1 MAGHSK
7 WKQIKRQ
14 KGVADA
20 RRGALFTKLGREIT
34 MAVRQGGG
42 PDPDGNP
49 RLRLAIQK
57 ARENN
62 MPNDIIDR
70 AISKASGAA
79 DASTLEEV
87 VYEGY
92 APGGAAV
99 MVETMTDN
107 RNRTVGEVRNLF
119 NRSGGNL
126 GEAGSVAWVFSTR
139 GVITINLDGQP
150 DADELALAAVDA
162 GAEDFESDDETL
174 SIFTRPEDLESVRKS
189 LIDNGAEV
197 ASSEIERVPSTI
209 VNLEEKDAVQ
219 TLRLLEKLEDLD
231 DVQKVYSNADFP
243 DDVLAEYAG

>member
-49 RLRLAIQK
+49 RLRLAILK

-70 AISKASGAA
+70 AIAKASGAT
-79 DASTLEEV
+79 DASALEEIT
-87 VYEGY
+87 YEGY

-99 MVETMTDN
+99 MVEVMTDN

-119 NRSGGNL
+119 NRSGGSL
-126 GEAGSVAWVFSTR
+126 AEAGSVAWVFNTR
-139 GVITINLDGQP
+139 GVITVSLESGV
-150 DADELALAAVDA
+150 DADEAALAAVDA
-162 GAEDFESDDETL
+162 GAEDFESDDEAL
-174 SIFTRPEDLESVRKS
+174 SIYTKPEDLEAVRRALTEK
-189 LIDNGAEV
+189 GVAV
-197 ASSEIERVPSTI
+197 ASSEIERVPTTT
-209 VNLEEKDAVQ
+209 VTLDEKDAVQ

-243 DDVLAEYAG
+243 DSVLAKYSA

>member
-42 PDPDGNP
+42 PDPDANP
-49 RLRLAIQK
+49 RLRLALAK

-62 MPNDIIDR
+62 MPNDIVDR
-70 AISKASGAA
+70 AIAKASGAA
-79 DASTLEEV
+79 DASALEEI

-126 GEAGSVAWVFSTR
+126 GEAGSVAWVFNTR
-139 GVITINLDGQP
+139 GVITVTLDGK
-150 DADELALAAVDA
+150 DADEIALAAVDA
-162 GAEDFESDDETL
+162 GAEDFESDDGVL
-174 SIFTRPEDLESVRKS
+174 SIYTRPEDLEAVRRALS
-189 LIDNGAEV
+189 EQGVE
-197 ASSEIERVPSTI
+197 ASSTEIERVPTTTVS
-209 VNLEEKDAVQ
+209 LDEKDAVS

-243 DDVLAEYAG
+243 DSVLAEFA

>member
-49 RLRLAIQK
+49 RLRLALAK

-62 MPNDIIDR
+62 MPNDIVER
-70 AISKASGAA
+70 AIAKASGAA
-79 DASTLEEV
+79 DASALEEI

-92 APGGAAV
+92 TPGGAAV

-119 NRSGGNL
+119 NRNGGNL
-126 GEAGSVAWVFSTR
+126 GEAGSVAWVFNTR
-139 GVITINLDGQP
+139 GVVTVNLDGKL
-150 DADELALAAVDA
+150 DAEDLTLAAVDA
-162 GAEDFESDDETL
+162 GAEDFENDDDVL
-174 SIFTRPEDLESVRKS
+174 SIYTRPEDLEAVRKA
-189 LIDNGAEV
+189 LAERGV
-197 ASSEIERVPSTI
+197 DASTEIERVPSTT
-209 VNLEEKDAVQ
+209 VSLDEKDAVQ

-243 DDVLAEYAG
+243 DSVLAEYAG

>member
-42 PDPDGNP
+42 ADPDANP
-49 RLRLAIQK
+49 RLRLAVQK
-57 ARENN
+57 ARDNN

-70 AISKASGAA
+70 AITKAAGAA
-79 DASTLEEV
+79 DTSQLEEI

-99 MVETMTDN
+99 MVEAMTDN

-126 GEAGSVAWVFSTR
+126 GESGSVSWVFTTR
-139 GVITINLDGQP
+139 GVLTVNLNGTG
-150 DADELALAAVDA
+150 DADDIALAAVEA
-162 GAEDFESDDETL
+162 GAEDFDNDDEVL
-174 SIFTRPEDLESVRKS
+174 SLYTKPEDLESVRRALEGQGVS
-189 LIDNGAEV
+189 V
-197 ASSEIERVPSTI
+197 SSTEIERVPTTT
-209 VNLEEKDAVQ
+209 VQ
-219 TLRLLEKLEDLD
+219 LDEQHAISTLRLLEKLEDLD

-243 DDVLAEYAG
+243 DSVLAGFA

>member
-14 KGVADA
+14 KGVTDA

-42 PDPDGNP
+42 PDPNGNP

-57 ARENN
+57 ARESN
-62 MPNDIIDR
+62 MPNDIMER
-70 AISKASGAA
+70 AIAKATGSA
-79 DASTLEEV
+79 DASQLEEI

-99 MVETMTDN
+99 MVEAMTDN
-107 RNRTVGEVRNLF
+107 RNRTVGDVRNLF

-126 GEAGSVAWVFSTR
+126 GESGSVAWVFNTR
-139 GVITINLDGQP
+139 GVLTVSLDRGV
-150 DADELALAAVDA
+150 DDEEVALAAVDA
-162 GAEDFESDDETL
+162 GAEDFESDAENL
-174 SIFTRPEDLESVRKS
+174 SVYTKPEDLEAVRKALEES
-189 LIDNGAEV
+189 GVNV
-197 ASSEIERVPSTI
+197 ASSEVARVPSTT
-209 VNLEEKDAVQ
+209 VKLDEKDAVS

-231 DVQKVYSNADFP
+231 DVQRVYSNADFP
-243 DDVLAEYAG
+243 DSVLAGFTA

>member
-49 RLRLAIQK
+49 RLRLAILK

-70 AISKASGAA
+70 AISKATGAG
-79 DASTLEEV
+79 DASQLEEI

-99 MVETMTDN
+99 LVEVMTDN
-107 RNRTVGEVRNLF
+107 RNRTVGEVRNVF
-119 NRSGGNL
+119 NRAGGNL
-126 GEAGSVAWVFSTR
+126 GEAGSVAWVFNTR
-139 GVITINLDGQP
+139 GVVTVSADGA
-150 DADELALAAVDA
+150 DADDIALAAVDA
-162 GAEDFESDDETL
+162 GAEDFELDEESV
-174 SIFTRPEDLESVRKS
+174 SIYTRPEDLETVRRA
-189 LIDNGAEV
+189 LEEGGVAV
-197 ASSEIERVPSTI
+197 ASSEVARVPTTT
-209 VNLEEKDAVQ
+209 VQLDEKDAIS
-219 TLRLLEKLEDLD
+219 TLRLLERLEDLD

-243 DDVLAEYAG
+243 DNVLAGFTA

>member
-49 RLRLAIQK
+49 RLRLAILK

-70 AISKASGAA
+70 AISKATGAG
-79 DASTLEEV
+79 DASQLEEI

-99 MVETMTDN
+99 LVEVMTDN
-107 RNRTVGEVRNLF
+107 RNRTVGEVRNVF
-119 NRSGGNL
+119 NRAGGNL
-126 GEAGSVAWVFSTR
+126 GEAGSVAWVFNTR
-139 GVITINLDGQP
+139 GVVTVSVDGA
-150 DADELALAAVDA
+150 DADDVALAAVDA
-162 GAEDFESDDETL
+162 GAEDFELDEESV
-174 SIFTRPEDLESVRKS
+174 SIYTKPEDLETVRRA
-189 LIDNGAEV
+189 LEEGGVAV
-197 ASSEIERVPSTI
+197 ASSEVARVPTTT
-209 VNLEEKDAVQ
+209 VQLDEKDAIS
-219 TLRLLEKLEDLD
+219 TLRLLERLEDLD

-243 DDVLAEYAG
+243 DNVLAGFTA